1 MAAPA
6 DAAAAAQ
13 TLYVKNLCTKVQKQ
27 ELRQALY
34 YYFSSYGAVVDV
46 VALKTPKMR
55 GQAFIVFRDASDAA
69 AALRDANGK
78 LMFDKP
84 MTIDHARTKSHA
96 IRKLEGTFVLETP
109 STNSAPGPELAP
121 RPPGAAP
128 ANAPIAPTGPAAKRP
143 HDTDGA
149 SDDNTSGDEDA
160 RGSKRPRH

>member
-1 MAAPA
+1 MATPA
-6 DAAAAAQ
+6 DAATTAQ
-13 TLYVKNLCTKVQKQ
+13 TLYVKNLCTKVQKT

-34 YYFSSYGAVVDV
+34 YYFSSYGAVADV

-84 MTIDHARTKSHA
+84 MTVDHARTKSHA
-96 IRKLEGTFVLETP
+96 TRKLEGTFVLETP
-109 STNSAPGPELAP
+109 ASSTAQVPAPAP
-121 RPPGAAP
+121 RPPGVAP
-128 ANAPIAPTGPAAKRP
+128 ANAPNAPTGPAAKRP

-149 SDDNTSGDEDA
+149 SDGDASGDEHA

>member
-55 GQAFIVFRDASDAA
+55 GQAFVVFRDPTDAA

-78 LMFDKP
+78 LLFDKP

-109 STNSAPGPELAP
+109 SSSTAQAPAPAP
-121 RPPGAAP
+121 RPPGVAP
-128 ANAPIAPTGPAAKRP
+128 AGAPIAPTGPAAKRP

-149 SDDNTSGDEDA
+149 SDGGTSDDEDT
-160 RGSKRPRH
+160 RGNKRPRH